1 MTQSTS
7 QKHLGLFLETK
18 LDIHKRTKNI
28 FNKVNKTIGLMHKPH
43 LILSNSSLLTIYKF
57 FIRPHLDYWDI
68 TYDQKYNALFLEKLE
83 SIQSNSALAIRGA
96 IRGTSI
102 WKLYYEPGLEN
113 LEKRRWHRKPLLFF
127 FSS

>member
-28 FNKVNKTIGLMHKPH
+28 FNKVNKTIGLMHKPY

-68 TYDQKYNALFLEKLE
+68 TYDQKYNASFHEKLE

-102 WKLYYEPGLEN
+102 WKLCYEPGLEN